1 MGKTYFF
8 VAPLFTKKMSFSWK
22 GGATLAVG
30 KPFQAQF
37 ELGDVEWAT
46 EYNNGAYVELRKQ
59 GEEELIDWYRLHE
72 DRAGGFEWADSATPT
87 EPGTYEFVLRST
99 GDPFEPAH
107 APETVQFLESCSV
120 LEPGKY
126 KLSGSETTDCAGNN
140 TWPIKKF
147 KVKLREDGTIK
158 GKLKFREAHN
168 SAKQKCKV
176 CWHAV
181 TGFSQ

>member
-1 MGKTYFF
+1 MESWCNLGTF
-8 VAPLFTKKMSFSWK
+8 VSREYSEFHGRELILFKQLEKSVTSFSVCAAVTKKMSFSWK

-37 ELGDVEWAT
+37 ELGDVAWAT

-140 TWPIKKF
+140 TWPIKK
-147 KVKLREDGTIK
+147 VTR
-158 GKLKFREAHN
+158 
-168 SAKQKCKV
+168 CCVV
-176 CWHAV
+176 CI
-181 TGFSQ
+181 